1 MYLAKPNNTDASQ
14 LINRFCDWTNTIT
27 ALRWRVRSIRGAT
40 TVTENTPEAIA
51 EAVNELIEAIEIHN
65 QLDTEE
71 IVSVTFSVTSDIDAM
86 FPAAVARRRQGWEDV
101 PLLDVQ
107 QMKVENSLQ
116 KCVRVLIHLNTP
128 LPKSQLRHVYL
139 QDAAKLRPDL
149 VISKAQSV

>member
-1 MYLAKPNNTDASQ
+1 MHLVKQNNTDTLQ
-14 LINRFCDWTNTIT
+14 LINRACDGTNTIT
-27 ALRWRVRSIRGAT
+27 ALRWRVRAIRGAT
-40 TVTENTPEAIA
+40 TVTENTREAIA
-51 EAVNELIEAIEIHN
+51 KAVAELMEAIEIHN

-107 QMKVENSLQ
+107 HMKVENSLP
-116 KCVRVLIHLNTP
+116 KCIRVLIHLNTP

-139 QDAAKLRPDL
+139 QDATKLRPDL
-149 VISKAQSV
+149 AISQA